1 MDGDA
6 MRLFASGEIR
16 DREGRFFVTNQG
28 LIPTHNQTNLQGR
41 TRYASMTICS
51 RQQSASPR
59 SECGGGL
66 LLLVFSFG
74 FFLFSTLLGFFH
86 KHLRACSYRFLFPS
100 HSLGYFGVWSKYLVS
115 FFNPSST
122 FRFFWDR
129 YQVPCSLNV
138 RNGVAN
144 GKDPHT
150 TFFKGPRCTDQR
162 LTDAQESL
170 KKRCGVDFF
179 FCCSYC

>member
-41 TRYASMTICS
+41 TKIRVDDDLFP
-51 RQQSASPR
+51 SAVGEPQVR
-59 SECGGGL
+59 MRRGAF

-74 FFLFSTLLGFFH
+74 FFLFSTPLGFFH
-86 KHLRACSYRFLFPS
+86 KHLRACSYRILFPS

-115 FFNPSST
+115 FFKP
-122 FRFFWDR
+122 FF
-129 YQVPCSLNV
+129 YFSFLLGSVP
-138 RNGVAN
+138 
-144 GKDPHT
+144 
-150 TFFKGPRCTDQR
+150 GPLFTECEEWSRQR
-162 LTDAQESL
+162 EGPLH
-170 KKRCGVDFF
+170 DFF
-179 FCCSYC
+179 SRAHAAQISV